1 MRETTPPPA
10 GPPLGRRVGLA
21 LACLVGLLAV
31 GLVVWSN
38 RPGPRAAF
46 DGGEMELLG
55 VTQGLVHV
63 CPKDFPWERMT
74 WLPAGLLKRL
84 PSSGYPSGIPVR
96 APSLRV
102 WVALSHTPPRL
113 TEWYLVAGETNTVA
127 VASGAWSVNTVR
139 GREILQLDFPGCPRV
154 AGACRLVARRRINSV
169 WAPEPLGSI
178 EVGLPSVPSGP
189 PLVPLA
195 IPSTNNVP
203 NESWRVVVDRFD
215 HGWRPNGFPVL
226 ETNLVPAASALRARL
241 LSDDPDDR
249 GWFLIAVRSAT
260 NASGNVLTP
269 SVHHWMSTRP
279 GLILTP
285 GPWPGEA
292 WNLSLE
298 FSRNGRFQSEELV
311 PLPPIRI
318 EGFGARSIGWRT
330 NVHGIQLEVRS
341 VEWAGEPPAESVLQV
356 DASHV
361 PVGWNVTLAGVTDE
375 AGTAC
380 WISPRGGPLN
390 ATKMRFRW
398 RPLPGQSV
406 VHATLAV
413 HRSRMVVVTLEP
425 KLAKQL

>member
-1 MRETTPPPA
+1 M
-10 GPPLGRRVGLA
+10 GVA
-21 LACLVGLLAV
+21 LLVCFLAV
-31 GLVVWSN
+31 GLVIWSK
-38 RPGPRAAF
+38 RPGPKAAF

-55 VTQGLVHV
+55 VTHGLVHV
-63 CPKDFPWERMT
+63 CPKSFPWERVSG
-74 WLPAGLLKRL
+74 LPTGLVQRL
-84 PSSGYPSGIPVR
+84 PSSGYPPGFP
-96 APSLRV
+96 APTPSVCV
-102 WVALSHTPPRL
+102 WMALSHAPPNS
-113 TEWYLVAGETNTVA
+113 TEWYLVAGETNALA
-127 VASGAWSVNTVR
+127 VASRGTAVKTVR
-139 GREILQLDFPGCPRV
+139 GREILQVNFAGYPRTS
-154 AGACRLVARRRINSV
+154 GTYRLVARRRLNSV

-178 EVGLPSVPSGP
+178 AVELPPVPSGP

-195 IPSTNNVP
+195 IPSTNNVA
-203 NESWRVVVDRFD
+203 NESWRVVIDRFD
-215 HGWRPNGFPVL
+215 HGWRPDGFPVL
-226 ETNLVPAASALRARL
+226 ETNPVPASGALRARL
-241 LSDDPDDR
+241 LPENPDDR
-249 GWFLIAVRSAT
+249 GWFLIAVRGAT

-269 SVHHWMSTRP
+269 WVHHWMSTRP

-298 FSRNGRFQSEELV
+298 FSRNGRFRPEELV
-311 PLPPIRI
+311 PLPPVRI

-380 WISPRGGPLN
+380 WISPRGGSLN

-413 HRSRMVVVTLEP
+413 HRSRMAVVTLEP
-425 KLAKQL
+425 TPAKQL

>member
-1 MRETTPPPA
+1 MRETIQPPA
-10 GPPLGRRVGLA
+10 GRPLGRRVGLA
-21 LACLVGLLAV
+21 LACLFGLLAV
-31 GLVVWSN
+31 GLVICSN
-38 RPGPRAAF
+38 RPGPKAGF

-55 VTQGLVHV
+55 VTQGLVHA
-63 CPKDFPWERMT
+63 CPKAFPWERVS

-102 WVALSHTPPRL
+102 WMALSHAPPNS
-113 TEWYLVAGETNTVA
+113 TEWYLVAEGTNAIA
-127 VASGAWSVNTVR
+127 VPASAMAVKSVQ
-139 GREILQLDFPGCPRV
+139 GREILQVGLSAWPR
-154 AGACRLVARRRINSV
+154 ASGAYRLVARRRLNSA

-178 EVGLPSVPSGP
+178 AVELPPVPSGP

-195 IPSTNNVP
+195 IPSTNAVP
-203 NESWRVVVDRFD
+203 NESWRVVLDRFD
-215 HGWRPNGFPVL
+215 HGWRPDGFPVL
-226 ETNLVPAASALRARL
+226 ETNPVPAASALRARL
-241 LSDDPDDR
+241 VSDDPSDR

-260 NASGNVLTP
+260 NAAGNVLTP
-269 SVHHWMSTRP
+269 SVHNWLSTRP

-298 FSRNGRFQSEELV
+298 FARNGQFHPDELV
-311 PLPPIRI
+311 PLPPLSID
-318 EGFGARSIGWRT
+318 GSGDRSNAWRT
-330 NVHGIQLEVRS
+330 NVHGIQLEVHS
-341 VEWAGEPPAESVLQV
+341 VGLAGEKPEERVLRV

-375 AGTAC
+375 AGRTC
-380 WISPRGGPLN
+380 WLSPRGGSLN

-413 HRSRMVVVTLEP
+413 HRSRMAVVTLEP
-425 KLAKQL
+425 TPAR